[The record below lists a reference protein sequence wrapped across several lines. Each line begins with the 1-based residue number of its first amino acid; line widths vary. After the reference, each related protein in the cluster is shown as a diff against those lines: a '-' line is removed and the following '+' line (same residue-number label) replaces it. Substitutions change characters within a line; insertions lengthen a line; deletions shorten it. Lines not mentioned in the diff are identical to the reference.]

1 MLITKKNKRLNIK
14 NKNKSK
20 KVYKGKVIIF

>member
-14 NKNKSK
+14 IKIKVK
-20 KVYKGKVIIF
+20 KYTKEKVIIF